1 MRALM
6 HETKHV
12 ANGTTTTEVVKG
24 RAGDTNGTATPTEVV
39 RQLLRNF
46 EGHDAFGHE
55 KILTYDIKLV

>member
-24 RAGDTNGTATPTEVV
+24 RAGEYEWNRNSYGSRAP
-39 RQLLRNF
+39 LLRNF